1 VDVGLRVA
9 HRGTSSVRYELGIFG
24 SGNGNGNGNV
34 AAAQGHFVH
43 VYVDAHTRK
52 PTSLSPTLFSVLDA
66 LL

>member
-1 VDVGLRVA
+1 LTFPQTVDVGLRVA

-24 SGNGNGNGNV
+24 GGDS

-43 VYVDAHTRK
+43 VYVDALTRK
-52 PTSLSPTLFSVLDA
+52 PAPLSPILINVLDT